1 MEQALARRPWLL
13 PLILGILTVIFL
25 RPVVLPFEPGQVL
38 LGNDFQAMFY
48 PLHQYILQTI
58 QAGELPLWNPHQF
71 IGHPIIGNPHAAL
84 FYPATW
90 LMWLVGVQ
98 RGMGLSM
105 ALHAFL
111 GAWGM
116 AVFVRTFKASYV
128 GALLAGVIYGMSGWT
143 GARFYVGHYN
153 LFVVYGLIPWA
164 MAFYRTSLAR
174 SAWYATLP
182 GMAVIGLS
190 LLAGY
195 PPLVLYAGLCLVS
208 LWVYHLALAYAQPE
222 STL

>member
-1 MEQALARRPWLL
+1 MEGAFEGRRWLL
-13 PLILGILTVIFL
+13 PLVLGILTIIFL
-25 RPVVLPFEPGQVL
+25 RPVILPLEPGQVL
-38 LGNDFQAMFY
+38 FGNDFQAMFY

-58 QAGELPLWNPHQF
+58 QSGELPLWNPHQF

-90 LMWLVGVQ
+90 LMWLVGVK

-105 ALHAFL
+105 AIHVFL

-116 AVFVRTFKASYV
+116 AVFVRSFKASYV
-128 GALLAGVIYGMSGWT
+128 GSLLAGVIYGMSGWT

-164 MAFYRTSLAR
+164 MAFYRNSLAR
-174 SAWYATLP
+174 RGWYFTLA
-182 GMAVIGLS
+182 GMAAIGLAI
-190 LLAGY
+190 LAGY
-195 PPLVLYAGLCLVS
+195 PPLVLDSGLFRVS
-208 LWVYHLALAYAQPE
+208 LWGL
-222 STL
+222 